1 MNLQEQDIL
10 NILEGRI
17 YCLCYCNPKENQF
30 YDGRAVPPFY
40 ITPKKMTLSE
50 AKKSLICADRK
61 VYIQEMKE
69 YCFYKM
75 IMVCDYRKPGI
86 AVSWLP

>member
-17 YCLCYCNPKENQF
+17 YCLYYWDPEENQF

-40 ITPKKMTLSE
+40 IAPGKMTLEE
-50 AKKSLICADRK
+50 AKKALICAGRK
-61 VYIQEMKE
+61 VYVQEMKE
-69 YCFYKM
+69 YCSYKK

-86 AVSWLP
+86 TVSWLP